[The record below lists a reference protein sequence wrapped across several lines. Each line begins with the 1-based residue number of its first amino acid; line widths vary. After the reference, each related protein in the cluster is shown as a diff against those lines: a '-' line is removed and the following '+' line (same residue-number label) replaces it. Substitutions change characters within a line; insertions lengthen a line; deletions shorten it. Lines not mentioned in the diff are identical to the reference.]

1 MSDLSQTVFVSE
13 HEVFWGEIAPT
24 EHVVHLYSEE
34 ATFLN
39 MLERFAAWG
48 LIENEGVIVIATQQH
63 CSFLNER
70 LTKQGFD
77 LASARKCGQYQDL
90 VAEECLDGFMRDG
103 WPDEDLFAACVSDII
118 NRARGRDRRVR
129 AFGEMVALLWNQG
142 HAGATVRLEHLW
154 NDFRARSPFPLFCS
168 YPRTGF
174 TSDARESLREICA
187 THTKVISNSPRLKLE
202 LAVGQ

>member
-1 MSDLSQTVFVSE
+1 MNNLSKTVFVTE
-13 HEVFWGEIAPT
+13 DEVFWGEIAPT

-39 MLERFAAWG
+39 MLERFVGWG
-48 LIENEGVIVIATQQH
+48 LIEDEGVIVIATQQH

-90 VAEECLDGFMRDG
+90 DAGECLAAFMRNG
-103 WPDEDLFAACVSDII
+103 WPDEDLFRACVSDII
-118 NRARGRDRRVR
+118 GHARAKRRRVR

-174 TSDARESLREICA
+174 TSDTRESLREICA
-187 THTKVISNSPRLKLE
+187 THTKVISNIPRSNLE
-202 LAVGQ
+202 LAVV